1 MNLSLG
7 EFRAL
12 VAKDV
17 RGAGCSW
24 GMTEEAAY
32 SARRLAEF
40 GFPAGEMVVRL
51 LQSMEGAAPGSLMP
65 RASWKSAGD
74 SLCSICVGTA
84 IADQAG
90 CGEVSLDPTHE
101 PALLAPLLMGTLTLE
116 SADGY
121 MLEWEGGGCEVTGST
136 ITAVGALP
144 DNAVAVRIRRV
155 DSVSESEQVPGAEK
169 KTRVELDRGTMAA
182 LQRFAHNIYAPAT
195 EASRNAGAGGAD
207 D

>member
-12 VAKDV
+12 VAKAV

-90 CGEVSLDPTHE
+90 CSDLSLGPTHE
-101 PALLAPLLMGTLTLE
+101 PALLAPLLMRTLPE
-116 SADGY
+116 GSAAQYSLLWD
-121 MLEWEGGGCEVTGST
+121 GGGCEVSASS
-136 ITAVGALP
+136 ITPAGQMPAEAVP
-144 DNAVAVRIRRV
+144 VSIHRRV
-155 DSVSESEQVPGAEK
+155 TGDDSGVAIRH
-169 KTRVELDRGTMAA
+169 TRVEIDPAVMRA
-182 LQRFAHNIYAPAT
+182 LEGFAHNVYAPAT
-195 EASRNAGAGGAD
+195 DESRAAGAGGAD